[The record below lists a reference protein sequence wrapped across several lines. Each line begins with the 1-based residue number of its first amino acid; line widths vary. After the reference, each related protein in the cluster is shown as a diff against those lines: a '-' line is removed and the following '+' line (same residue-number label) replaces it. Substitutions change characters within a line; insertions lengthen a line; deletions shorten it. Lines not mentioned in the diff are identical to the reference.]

1 MMADRDRTVR
11 LLKTAR
17 GQIDGILRMVE
28 DDRYCIDISTQ
39 LMATESLI
47 ARINADVLKAHIE
60 GCVRTAADAGT
71 PGTKYRIAAVA
82 AKLWKEGA
90 KLRCIWRN
98 GKPRNDRDNGG
109 KSIPECE
116 YRRRQSRGYE

>member
-71 PGTKYRIAAVA
+71 PEKIAEIARVIA
-82 AKLWKEGA
+82 MLAM
-90 KLRCIWRN
+90 
-98 GKPRNDRDNGG
+98 
-109 KSIPECE
+109 
-116 YRRRQSRGYE
+116 